1 MRLWGVVFCF
11 FFSLSASAQNM
22 VYLEHSETLAFDE
35 DLAPDAQILRG
46 NVIFR
51 HDSAYMYCDSAYFYE
66 RTNSVDAYGHVR
78 FEQGDTLS
86 GSGNRLYYNGNTR
99 LARLRGNVRLVHG
112 TDNPTVLTTDSLN
125 YDRLRD
131 VAYYFAGGIIEDSLN
146 TLSSVRG
153 QYFPRTKQAV
163 FSCEVVL
170 RNPKTVLV
178 GEQST
183 TPARFVL
190 TSDTLLYNTDTHI
203 ADIVSP
209 TTIVYEG
216 ETTIRTRLGWYNTQ
230 NERSM
235 LLLRSVVEHAD
246 GKQMTGDT
254 IFYDKRIGYGRIL
267 GRMEMRDTANHATL
281 LGNRG
286 EMFRDGHSGYATDS
300 AQMQDWSDSTMVGYM
315 HADTLFTE
323 EVSYTAL
330 RLSGEDTLR
339 YDTTYRRMRAFHNVR
354 LYRPD
359 MQAVCDSADYIGRD
373 SVMTLYTQPVC
384 WSENNQISAD
394 TIRLYMRD
402 GHVDYAVG
410 TGNAL
415 TVKQETRNY
424 YDQMTGK
431 EMTAYIRNGELS
443 EVAVNGNA
451 QTVFYPQDDDSTY
464 IGMNTTESSYVT
476 VYLEAQKIHHIRF
489 TAETNGV
496 LYPLDQIPAGLD
508 RLGGFF
514 WAEQE
519 RPRRPEDIFLRPER
533 TQRTVGTP
541 TSIDQPKTSP
551 DPSKGGETSKG
562 GTKQLK
568 KR

>member
-1 MRLWGVVFCF
+1 
-11 FFSLSASAQNM
+11 M

-35 DLAPDAQILRG
+35 DLVPDAQILRG

-78 FEQGDTLS
+78 FEQGDTLA

-112 TDNPTVLTTDSLN
+112 TDNPTILTTDSLN
-125 YDRLRD
+125 YDRLQD
-131 VAYYFAGGIIEDSLN
+131 VAYYFAGGTIEDSLN

-153 QYFPRTKQAV
+153 QYYPRTKQAV
-163 FSCEVVL
+163 FSREVVL

-178 GEQST
+178 SGQDT

-267 GRMEMRDTANHATL
+267 GRMEMRDTVNHATL

-339 YDTTYRRMRAFHNVR
+339 YDTAYRRMRAFHNVR

-373 SVMTLYTQPVC
+373 SVMTLYTRPVC

-394 TIRLYMRD
+394 TIRIYMRD

-415 TVKQETRNY
+415 TIKQETRDY
-424 YDQMTGK
+424 YDQMAGK

-451 QTVFYPQDDDSTY
+451 QTIFYPQDDDSTY

-476 VYLEAQKIHHIRF
+476 VYLEEQKIHHIRF
-489 TAETNGV
+489 TTETNGT
-496 LYPLDQIPAGLD
+496 LYPIDQIPAGLD

-519 RPRRPEDIFLRPER
+519 RPRRPEDIFLCPER
-533 TQRTVGTP
+533 TTRTTVFPDTQTP
-541 TSIDQPKTSP
+541 TPTSP
-551 DPSKGGETSKG
+551 DPSKGGENGKG

>member
-1 MRLWGVVFCF
+1 MFCLL
-11 FFSLSASAQNM
+11 FSLSASAQSM

-112 TDNPTVLTTDSLN
+112 VDNPTILTTDSLN

-131 VAYYFAGGIIEDSLN
+131 VAYYFAGGTIADSLN
-146 TLSSVRG
+146 TLSSVSG
-153 QYFPRTKQAV
+153 NYYPRTKQAV
-163 FSCEVVL
+163 FSREVVL
-170 RNPKTVLV
+170 RNPKNTIDSL
-178 GEQST
+178 

-267 GRMEMRDTANHATL
+267 GNMEMRDTANHATL

-286 EMFRDGHSGYATDS
+286 EMFHDGHSGYATDS

-339 YDTTYRRMRAFHNVR
+339 IDTTYRRMRAFHNVR

-384 WSENNQISAD
+384 WSENNQFSAD
-394 TIRLYMRD
+394 TIRIYMRD

-415 TVKQETRNY
+415 TVKQETRDY
-424 YDQMTGK
+424 YDQMAGK

-489 TAETNGV
+489 TTETNGV

-514 WAEQE
+514 WEEQE
-519 RPRRPEDIFLRPER
+519 RPRRPEDIFLRTER
-533 TQRTVGTP
+533 TPRTAPASSTRVETGTTDTP
-541 TSIDQPKTSP
+541 ATPQEPPAPQKT
-551 DPSKGGETSKG
+551 